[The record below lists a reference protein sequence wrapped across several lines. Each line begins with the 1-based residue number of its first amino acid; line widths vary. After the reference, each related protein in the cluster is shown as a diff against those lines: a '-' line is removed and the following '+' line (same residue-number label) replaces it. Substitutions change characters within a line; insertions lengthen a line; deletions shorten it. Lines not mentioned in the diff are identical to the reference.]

1 MKVSFV
7 FLYLF
12 VLSACAELRSPEI
25 ISFDGVSDFSLKE
38 RSVFVTVK
46 AQVINPNNKTIT
58 IHKVDSEVE
67 ANNRNLGQ
75 LKTLQKIRFKK
86 RDTLKIA
93 IPLVIELEKGAMFQL
108 GMLALRDSAN
118 FVFKGNVLGG
128 WGIFKKSVPF
138 EIEKKL
144 PTKSL
149 IRP

>member
-1 MKVSFV
+1 M
-7 FLYLF
+7 
-12 VLSACAELRSPEI
+12 
-25 ISFDGVSDFSLKE
+25 
-38 RSVFVTVK
+38 
-46 AQVINPNNKTIT
+46 
-58 IHKVDSEVE
+58 DSEVE

-86 RDTLKIA
+86 RDTLRIA